1 MEGQHHATGA
11 TGDEMEE
18 QPLHLSSL
26 PPMVLALL
34 SLSFHQV
41 AEAHS
46 CGSFLPPP
54 ACPNLSPGLA
64 PRRITIINYLPAGY
78 TLTPRGQPKSNQSS
92 MDRNKTNH
100 PLIFGTLE

>member
-11 TGDEMEE
+11 TGGEMEE
-18 QPLHLSSL
+18 QPPHLSSL

-54 ACPNLSPGLA
+54 PACPNLSPGLA
-64 PRRITIINYLPAGY
+64 QRRMTIITFLRV
-78 TLTPRGQPKSNQSS
+78 T
-92 MDRNKTNH
+92 H
-100 PLIFGTLE
+100 